1 MNIILYTNT
10 AVLNHINR
18 SLTQVASIN
27 GTLKEGFDIF
37 SPDVTVE
44 YSASYISANYAY
56 IADFGRYYYFSQPP
70 TVEGKTMVLHL
81 YADSLYNFR
90 SQVLA
95 ADCIAER
102 SSNRYDVMLEDS
114 AVLGVAG
121 YVVFSRSLPYEF
133 SPDQGKYVLTVA
145 GG

>member
-1 MNIILYTNT
+1 MNIIIYNNT
-10 AVLNHINR
+10 APLNNINR
-18 SLTQVASIN
+18 SLTTVANLN
-27 GTLKEGFDIF
+27 GTLKEGCDIL

-44 YSASYISANYAY
+44 YSSSYISANYAY
-56 IADFGRYYYFSQPP
+56 ISDFGRYYYFRQPP
-70 TVEGKTMVLHL
+70 TVEGKTMVMHL

-90 SQVLA
+90 YQVLA

-102 SSNRYDVMLEDS
+102 STSRYDVMLEDS

-121 YVVFSRSLPYEF
+121 YEVFSRSLPYEF